1 MQIMNLALGLGL
13 SAAIANL
20 LVAALARNLFP
31 VPPDF
36 RPFMPFPILAACLGG
51 ALGAAGGFGLLQR
64 TSRNPRRTLIVVS
77 MAVLLGSFVFPVWFL
92 KSNGSGVGAEIILT
106 LMLMHAILAWL
117 SVRAL
122 LRLAPKS

>member
-1 MQIMNLALGLGL
+1 LLAGLLAGL

-20 LVAALARNLFP
+20 LVAALARTLFP

-36 RPFMPFPILAACLGG
+36 RPFMPLPILAACLGG
-51 ALGAAGGFGLLQR
+51 ALGAAGVFGLLQR
-64 TSRNPRRTLIVVS
+64 TSRNPRRSLILIS
-77 MAVLLGSFVFPVWFL
+77 MAVLLGSFIFPVRWL
-92 KSNGSGVGAEIILT
+92 TAGGSGVGVEIMLT

-122 LRLAPKS
+122 LRLAPKF